1 MLFACKRND
10 KKTLLFI
17 CQKGVAA
24 PRKKQCTLHQIFH
37 GIMKLFIPI
46 FCFFVLLLSSCQ
58 GDTDAKPTI
67 PPLTTTG
74 QNTLGCYLNDTL
86 MIGKKNNVPNETMG
100 SYFEGDHS
108 FGLVRDN
115 LLDDKQAIFLK
126 TFITHGKGKYKI
138 YRSKSAGEWTFVNQ
152 KFASIYPCSI
162 YDLDTTKTNYID
174 VIHFDTL
181 NKIASAKFEMTVCN
195 PCNDTIRITEGRFDV
210 KYRKN

>member
-1 MLFACKRND
+1 
-10 KKTLLFI
+10 
-17 CQKGVAA
+17 
-24 PRKKQCTLHQIFH
+24 
-37 GIMKLFIPI
+37 MKLFIPV
-46 FCFFVLLLSSCQ
+46 FCFFVWLLSACQ
-58 GDTDAKPTI
+58 RETDAKPTI

-86 MIGKKNNVPNETMG
+86 MIGKKINVPDETVG
-100 SYFEGDHS
+100 FYAEGTHY

-115 LLDDKQAIFLK
+115 LLDDKQAIILK

-181 NKIASAKFEMTVCN
+181 NKIVSAKFEMTVCN